1 MTTTGQKHVGVLV
14 ETSRAYG
21 RGVASGVIAF
31 ARQHD
36 WILYPQESGLLHG
49 LPPWLKRVRLDGLVV
64 DIYTRS
70 MAHQLKRL
78 NLPVVDTY
86 CEGLLETAPSVE
98 TDPEAA
104 GQMAADFFIQ
114 AGFTRFAFCGYR
126 GIYFS
131 DSRERAFQKTIAARG
146 YPCEIYTP
154 PATVTRCHNLFMR
167 ERGGMEYDHN
177 LARWLRHLPKPV
189 AIFACNDI
197 RGQHLLNACR
207 DFGIPAPGEVT
218 VVGMDNDRLICEMSH
233 PTLSSIVPDSEGVG
247 RKAAELLNRMI
258 HQQRSQKIPILRQ
271 VLPPL
276 RIIERQST
284 DIVPEANP
292 IVVQGSRLIRDGA
305 CQGLTVPL
313 LCDKLGLGR
322 TRVDALFKKRLG
334 RTAAA
339 EILRIRLAHAKRL
352 LLDTRLPLREVSR
365 QAGFLTVPHFC
376 RTLKRETGL
385 APLQFRNTVENQS
398 PEC

>member
-1 MTTTGQKHVGVLV
+1 MGVLV

-21 RGVASGVIAF
+21 RGVASGVIEY

-49 LPPWLKRVRLDGLVV
+49 LPPWLKRVRLDGLIA
-64 DIYTRS
+64 DIYTRR

-98 TDPEAA
+98 TDPDSA
-104 GQMAADFFIQ
+104 GQLAADFLIQ

-131 DSRERAFQKTIAARG
+131 DSREQAFRKSIASRS
-146 YPCEIYTP
+146 YRCESYSP
-154 PATVTRCHNLFMR
+154 PAKVSRCHDLFMR
-167 ERGGMEYDHN
+167 ERGGMEYDRD
-177 LARWLRHLPKPV
+177 LAQWLRHLPKPV

-197 RGQHLLNACR
+197 RGQHLLNACH

-218 VVGMDNDRLICEMSH
+218 VLGMDNDRLICEMSH

-247 RKAAELLNRMI
+247 RKAAELLDHMI
-258 HQQRSQKIPILRQ
+258 HQKHSLKIPIQRQ
-271 VLPPL
+271 MLPPL

-284 DIVPEANP
+284 DIVPEAHP

-305 CQGLTVPL
+305 CRGLTVSL
-313 LCDKLGLGR
+313 LCDKLGLSR
-322 TRVDALFKKRLG
+322 TRIDALFKKRLG
-334 RTAAA
+334 RSASA
-339 EILRIRLAHAKRL
+339 EIQRIRLAHAKRL
-352 LLDTRLPLREVSR
+352 LLDTRIPLREVSR

-376 RTLKRETGL
+376 RTLKKDTGL
-385 APLQFRNTVENQS
+385 SPLQLRNTAKNQTS
-398 PEC
+398 EC